1 MKDKIGRHY
10 FSAVD
15 HDVWNDMNTSGCSNQ
30 KAEEQK

>member
-15 HDVWNDMNTSGCSNQ
+15 QDVWNDMNTSGCSNQ